1 MAVEAPRAG
10 MRITAGFLD
19 SITPRWAAWTPTWTT
34 STGLAT
40 PSFGNA
46 TLDCSYAQS
55 GDVVF
60 YRMDISFGSTT
71 NFGGGTTTD
80 NWRFSTPVTAQAT
93 ALAVGAGE
101 AGDASVAASLG
112 RAAVVVTL
120 SSTTT
125 FSINVVSGRPD
136 AVALTAAGLI
146 DTVSPWTWATSD
158 VIRVSGHYR
167 AA

>member
-1 MAVEAPRAG
+1 MAVAAWRAG
-10 MRITAGFLD
+10 ERITAGRLNEV
-19 SITPRWAAWTPTWTT
+19 TAVWAAWTPTWTT

-55 GDVVF
+55 GNVVF
-60 YRMDISFGSTT
+60 FRMDIAFGSST
-71 NFGGGTTTD
+71 NFGGGATTD

-101 AGDASVAASLG
+101 AGDASVASSLG
-112 RAAVVVTL
+112 RAAVIVTL

-136 AVALTAAGLI
+136 AVALTNAGLA